1 MKMYRTRISQA
12 AGNLLKNAIT
22 NTFPDGMGSLMVA
35 FRALKP
41 WQIGVLVTIL
51 AGAAGAAFGVYSL
64 VSGSGEASLAGN
76 QQLIPVQ
83 RGNLVN
89 QVSTNGSI
97 VFPNR
102 EALTFDVP
110 GTVGDVLVEEGQQVE
125 EGQELARLDQ
135 SIVVSLESSVAK
147 ARLTLR
153 DAEEALQQANDP
165 HTALEIARAEG
176 NVANARL
183 SLQEAQVSLDSL
195 LQPSAGDMAQAEA
208 AVANARLSLKEAQD
222 DLAALIQPPQ
232 GEIAKAEA
240 AVTNAKISAEAALD
254 ALVTLRQWPSGEDIA
269 DAQSLIDSEA
279 TALAGAEGDLHLA
292 RKDWDAKVETAQ
304 DSINAAFEGYQ
315 TVFQKWL
322 GIDPPEVK
330 QDGDPDTLL
339 NAWGADLGS
348 LFNAAARFQD
358 LILGLDSQGSP
369 PDDPDTRWSE
379 AVVYFWANLHP
390 SEIVPT
396 CEDGNIDPQTLCV
409 RQEMDDAWD
418 TLQSTVDQ
426 LDTVE
431 IQAAKAI
438 GNAEQAVIR
447 AQESLAAARDL
458 MAGLEL
464 DPDSLEVEGLEK
476 QLAVAL
482 ATLQETEDALEEI
495 NTKQDSLEFQSQDK
509 KIALAQASLD
519 DAEQEL
525 SELLGGPDPLEAE
538 AQRMQ
543 VAVNQAD
550 LDQAEEDHAELV
562 GSVDPLEVSLREAEV
577 ASARLA
583 LDTAL
588 QQLEGLTLMSPMDGV
603 VSLVNVEAGQEIT
616 TNTRVIE
623 VVDTTVVEV
632 DGIVDEIDV
641 LFVQVGARTE
651 VIMDALPGQVLEG
664 TVTSIASAGQNQQGV
679 VTYPISTEVRVP
691 EGVQLVEGLSA
702 TASIILREDIDVL
715 LVPTQAIYG
724 TFEQP
729 VVLVMSNGSIREQP
743 VALGNSDGFWIV
755 VTNGLQEGDLVA
767 IETAEA
773 STDPF
778 AQFRQQIQSGTGP
791 GGGGGGF
798 GGGGRP

>member
-1 MKMYRTRISQA
+1 MKMDRTRTSQA

-22 NTFPDGMGSLMVA
+22 NTFPDGMGALMAA

-51 AGAAGAAFGVYSL
+51 VGAAGATFGVYSL

-125 EGQELARLDQ
+125 EGQELTRLDQ

-153 DAEEALQQANDP
+153 DAEEALQQAKDP
-165 HTALEIARAEG
+165 HTALEVARAEAK
-176 NVANARL
+176 VADARL
-183 SLQEAQVSLDSL
+183 SLQEAQ
-195 LQPSAGDMAQAEA
+195 
-208 AVANARLSLKEAQD
+208 D
-222 DLAALIQPPQ
+222 DLATLIQPPQ
-232 GEIAKAEA
+232 EE
-240 AVTNAKISAEAALD
+240 V
-254 ALVTLRQWPSGEDIA
+254 A

-279 TALAGAEGDLHLA
+279 TVLAGAEGDLSLA
-292 RKDWDAKVETAQ
+292 RKDWDAKIETAQ

-348 LFNAAARFQD
+348 LFNTAARFQG
-358 LILGLDSQGSP
+358 LGLGLLSQGPP
-369 PDDPDTRWSE
+369 PDDPDTPWSE
-379 AVVYFWANLHP
+379 VVVYLWANFHP
-390 SEIVPT
+390 SKIVPT
-396 CEDGNIDPQTLCV
+396 CEDGNIDPRTLCV

-426 LDTVE
+426 LDTAE
-431 IQAAKAI
+431 TQAAKAI

-447 AQESLAAARDL
+447 AQA
-458 MAGLEL
+458 
-464 DPDSLEVEGLEK
+464 
-476 QLAVAL
+476 
-482 ATLQETEDALEEI
+482 
-495 NTKQDSLEFQSQDK
+495 N
-509 KIALAQASLD
+509 LD
-519 DAEQEL
+519 DAELEL
-525 SELLGGPDPLEAE
+525 TELLGGPDPLEAE

-543 VAVNQAD
+543 VVVNQAD
-550 LDQAEEDHAELV
+550 LGQAEEDLAELL
-562 GSVDPLEVSLREAEV
+562 GSVDLLEVSLREAEV
-577 ASARLA
+577 ASAQLA

-588 QQLEGLTLMSPMDGV
+588 QQLEGITLLSPMDGV

-616 TNTRVIE
+616 TNARVVE

-641 LFVQVGARTE
+641 LFVQVEARAE

-679 VTYPISTEVRVP
+679 VTYPISIEVRVP

-715 LVPTQAIYG
+715 LVPTQAVYG

-729 VVLVMSNGSIREQP
+729 VVLVMSNGSVREQP
-743 VALGNSDGFWIV
+743 VTLSNSDGFWIV
-755 VTNGLQEGDLVA
+755 VTDGLQEGDLVA
-767 IETAEA
+767 IETTEA

-778 AQFRQQIQSGTGP
+778 AQFRQQIQSGTRP
-791 GGGGGGF
+791 GGGGGGL
-798 GGGGRP
+798 GGGSGNRR

>member
-1 MKMYRTRISQA
+1 MKMNRTRISQA

-22 NTFPDGMGSLMVA
+22 NTFPDGMGALMA
-35 FRALKP
+35 TFRALKP

-51 AGAAGAAFGVYSL
+51 VGAAGAAFGVYSL
-64 VSGSGEASLAGN
+64 VSGSDEASLAGN

-89 QVSTNGSI
+89 HVSTNGSI

-102 EALTFDVP
+102 ETLAFDVP
-110 GTVGDVLVEEGQQVE
+110 GTVGDVFVEEGQQVE

-135 SIVVSLESSVAK
+135 SIVVSLESSVAM

-153 DAEEALQQANDP
+153 DAEEALQQAKDP
-165 HTALEIARAEG
+165 HTALEIVRAEA

-232 GEIAKAEA
+232 EEIAKAEA
-240 AVTNAKISAEAALD
+240 AVTNAKISAENALD
-254 ALVTLRQWPSGEDIA
+254 ALVTLRQWPSSEDIA

-292 RKDWDAKVETAQ
+292 RKDWDPKVETAQ
-304 DSINAAFEGYQ
+304 DSIDAAFEGYQ

-322 GIDPPEVK
+322 GIDPLEVK

-339 NAWGADLGS
+339 DAWGADLDS
-348 LFNAAARFQD
+348 LFNTAARFQD
-358 LILGLDSQGSP
+358 SSLGLISQGPP
-369 PDDPDTRWSE
+369 PDDPDTPWSE
-379 AVVYFWANLHP
+379 EVLYAWANLHP
-390 SEIVPT
+390 SEVVPT
-396 CEDGNIDPQTLCV
+396 CEDGNIDSQTLCV

-464 DPDSLEVEGLEK
+464 DPDPLEVEGLEK

-509 KIALAQASLD
+509 KVALAQASLD

-562 GSVDPLEVSLREAEV
+562 GSVDLLEVSLREAEV
-577 ASARLA
+577 ASAQLA

-603 VSLVNVEAGQEIT
+603 VSLVNVEAGQGIT

-755 VTNGLQEGDLVA
+755 VTNGLQEGDRVA

-778 AQFRQQIQSGTGP
+778 AQFRQQIQSGTRP
-791 GGGGGGF
+791 GGGGGGL

>member
-1 MKMYRTRISQA
+1 MKMDRTRISQA

-22 NTFPDGMGSLMVA
+22 NTFPDGMGALMAA

-51 AGAAGAAFGVYSL
+51 VGAAGATFGVYSL

-153 DAEEALQQANDP
+153 DAEEALQQAKDP
-165 HTALEIARAEG
+165 HTALEVARAEAK
-176 NVANARL
+176 VADARL
-183 SLQEAQVSLDSL
+183 SLQEAQ
-195 LQPSAGDMAQAEA
+195 
-208 AVANARLSLKEAQD
+208 D
-222 DLAALIQPPQ
+222 DLATLIQPPQ
-232 GEIAKAEA
+232 EEVAKAEA

-254 ALVTLRQWPSGEDIA
+254 ALVTLRQGPSDEDIA

-279 TALAGAEGDLHLA
+279 TVLAGAEGDLSLA
-292 RKDWDAKVETAQ
+292 RKDWDAKIETAQ

-348 LFNAAARFQD
+348 LFNTAARFQG
-358 LILGLDSQGSP
+358 LSLGLVSQGLP
-369 PDDPDTRWSE
+369 PDDPDTPWSE
-379 AVVYFWANLHP
+379 VVVYLWANFHP

-396 CEDGNIDPQTLCV
+396 CEDGNIYPQTLCV

-431 IQAAKAI
+431 TQAAKAI

-464 DPDSLEVEGLEK
+464 DPDPLEVEGLEK
-476 QLAVAL
+476 QLAVVL
-482 ATLQETEDALEEI
+482 ATLQETEDALEKVH
-495 NTKQDSLEFQSQDK
+495 TKEDSLEFQSQEK
-509 KIALAQASLD
+509 RVALAQAD
-519 DAEQEL
+519 
-525 SELLGGPDPLEAE
+525 LG
-538 AQRMQ
+538 
-543 VAVNQAD
+543 
-550 LDQAEEDHAELV
+550 QAEEDLAELL

-577 ASARLA
+577 ASAQLA

-588 QQLEGLTLMSPMDGV
+588 QLLEGITLLSPMDGV

-616 TNTRVIE
+616 TNARVVE

-641 LFVQVGARTE
+641 LFVQVEARAE

-679 VTYPISTEVRVP
+679 VTYPISIEVRVP

-702 TASIILREDIDVL
+702 TASIILREDTDVL
-715 LVPTQAIYG
+715 LVPTQAVYG

-729 VVLVMSNGSIREQP
+729 AVLVMSNGSVREQP
-743 VALGNSDGFWIV
+743 VTLSNSDGFWIV
-755 VTNGLQEGDLVA
+755 VTDGLQEGDLVA
-767 IETAEA
+767 IETTEA

-778 AQFRQQIQSGTGP
+778 AQFRQQIQSGTRP
-791 GGGGGGF
+791 GGGGGGL
-798 GGGGRP
+798 GGGSGIRR

>member
-1 MKMYRTRISQA
+1 MKMDRTRISQA

-22 NTFPDGMGSLMVA
+22 NTFPDGMGALMAA

-51 AGAAGAAFGVYSL
+51 VGAAGATFGVYSL

-153 DAEEALQQANDP
+153 DAEEALQQAKDP
-165 HTALEIARAEG
+165 HTALEVARAEAK
-176 NVANARL
+176 VADARL
-183 SLQEAQVSLDSL
+183 SLQEAQ
-195 LQPSAGDMAQAEA
+195 
-208 AVANARLSLKEAQD
+208 D
-222 DLAALIQPPQ
+222 DLATLIQPPQ
-232 GEIAKAEA
+232 EEVAKAEA

-254 ALVTLRQWPSGEDIA
+254 ALVTLRQGPSDEDIA

-279 TALAGAEGDLHLA
+279 TVLAGAEGDLSLA
-292 RKDWDAKVETAQ
+292 RKDWDAKIETAQ
-304 DSINAAFEGYQ
+304 DSINAAFEGYR

-348 LFNAAARFQD
+348 LFNTAARFQG
-358 LILGLDSQGSP
+358 LSLGLVSQGLP
-369 PDDPDTRWSE
+369 PDDPDTPWSE
-379 AVVYFWANLHP
+379 VVVYLWANFHP

-396 CEDGNIDPQTLCV
+396 CEDGNIYPQTLCV

-431 IQAAKAI
+431 TQAAKAI

-458 MAGLEL
+458 MAGLEF
-464 DPDSLEVEGLEK
+464 DPDPLEVEGLEK
-476 QLAVAL
+476 QLAVVL
-482 ATLQETEDALEEI
+482 ATLQETEDALEKVH
-495 NTKQDSLEFQSQDK
+495 TKEDSLEFQSQEK
-509 KIALAQASLD
+509 RVALAQAD
-519 DAEQEL
+519 
-525 SELLGGPDPLEAE
+525 LG
-538 AQRMQ
+538 
-543 VAVNQAD
+543 
-550 LDQAEEDHAELV
+550 QAEEDLAELL

-577 ASARLA
+577 ALAQLA

-588 QQLEGLTLMSPMDGV
+588 QLLEGITLLSPMDGV

-616 TNTRVIE
+616 TNARVVE

-641 LFVQVGARTE
+641 LFVQVEARAE

-679 VTYPISTEVRVP
+679 VTYPISIEVRVP

-715 LVPTQAIYG
+715 LVPTQAVYG

-729 VVLVMSNGSIREQP
+729 AVLVMSNGSVREQP
-743 VALGNSDGFWIV
+743 VTLSNSDGFWIV
-755 VTNGLQEGDLVA
+755 VTDGLQEGDLVA
-767 IETAEA
+767 IETTEA

-778 AQFRQQIQSGTGP
+778 AQFRQQIQSGTRP
-791 GGGGGGF
+791 GGGGGGL
-798 GGGGRP
+798 GGGSGIRR

>member
-1 MKMYRTRISQA
+1 
-12 AGNLLKNAIT
+12 
-22 NTFPDGMGSLMVA
+22 
-35 FRALKP
+35 
-41 WQIGVLVTIL
+41 
-51 AGAAGAAFGVYSL
+51 
-64 VSGSGEASLAGN
+64 
-76 QQLIPVQ
+76 
-83 RGNLVN
+83 
-89 QVSTNGSI
+89 
-97 VFPNR
+97 
-102 EALTFDVP
+102 
-110 GTVGDVLVEEGQQVE
+110 
-125 EGQELARLDQ
+125 
-135 SIVVSLESSVAK
+135 
-147 ARLTLR
+147 
-153 DAEEALQQANDP
+153 
-165 HTALEIARAEG
+165 
-176 NVANARL
+176 
-183 SLQEAQVSLDSL
+183 
-195 LQPSAGDMAQAEA
+195 MAQAEA

-431 IQAAKAI
+431 FQAAKAI

-464 DPDSLEVEGLEK
+464 DPDSLEVEGMEK

-509 KIALAQASLD
+509 KVALAQASLD

-791 GGGGGGF
+791 GGGGGRTWWRGPAVIELDNVTKVYRMGNVEVGALQGVTISIQNGEMVALMGPSGSGKSTMMNIIGCLDVPSSGTYLLEDEEVGRLGDDRLAEIRNRKISF
-798 GGGGRP
+798 VFQTYNLLPRLTALSNVELPLLYGNGQDRRRRSLNALERVGLGDRIHHRPTELSGGQQQRVGIARALVKDPLHPPGGRAHG

>member
-1 MKMYRTRISQA
+1 MKMNRTRISQA

-22 NTFPDGMGSLMVA
+22 NTFTDGMGALMAA

-51 AGAAGAAFGVYSL
+51 VGAAGAAFGVYSL
-64 VSGSGEASLAGN
+64 VSGSDEASLAGN

-89 QVSTNGSI
+89 HVSTNGSI

-102 EALTFDVP
+102 ETLAFDVP
-110 GTVGDVLVEEGQQVE
+110 GTVGDVFVAEGQQVE

-135 SIVVSLESSVAK
+135 SSGVSLESSVAM

-153 DAEEALQQANDP
+153 DAEEALQQAKDP
-165 HTALEIARAEG
+165 HTALEIARAEA

-232 GEIAKAEA
+232 EEIAKVEA

-254 ALVTLRQWPSGEDIA
+254 ALVTLRQRPSGEEIA

-304 DSINAAFEGYQ
+304 DSSNAAFEGYQ

-348 LFNAAARFQD
+348 LFNTAARFQD
-358 LILGLDSQGSP
+358 LSPGLVSQGPP
-369 PDDPDTRWSE
+369 PDDPDTPWSE
-379 AVVYFWANLHP
+379 VVVYLWANFHP

-418 TLQSTVDQ
+418 TLQSTVNQ

-447 AQESLAAARDL
+447 AQESLAGARDL

-464 DPDSLEVEGLEK
+464 DPDPLEVEGLEK

-509 KIALAQASLD
+509 KVALAQASLD

-550 LDQAEEDHAELV
+550 LDQAGEDHAELV

-577 ASARLA
+577 ASAQLA

-588 QQLEGLTLMSPMDGV
+588 QQLEGRTLMSPMDGV

-702 TASIILREDIDVL
+702 AASIILREDIDVL

-729 VVLVMSNGSIREQP
+729 VALVMSNGSIREQP

-778 AQFRQQIQSGTGP
+778 AQFRQQIQSGTRP
-791 GGGGGGF
+791 GGGSGGF

>member
-1 MKMYRTRISQA
+1 
-12 AGNLLKNAIT
+12 
-22 NTFPDGMGSLMVA
+22 MVA

-51 AGAAGAAFGVYSL
+51 VGAAGATFGVYSL

-83 RGNLVN
+83 RGSLVN

-147 ARLTLR
+147 ARLTFR
-153 DAEEALQQANDP
+153 DAEEALQQAKDP
-165 HTALEIARAEG
+165 HTALEIARAEAK
-176 NVANARL
+176 VADARL
-183 SLQEAQVSLDSL
+183 SLQEAQDDLATL
-195 LQPSAGDMAQAEA
+195 IQPHTALEIARAEA
-208 AVANARLSLKEAQD
+208 KVADARLSLQEAQD
-222 DLAALIQPPQ
+222 DLATLIQPPQ
-232 GEIAKAEA
+232 EEVAKAEA

-254 ALVTLRQWPSGEDIA
+254 ALVTLRQGPSDEDIA

-279 TALAGAEGDLHLA
+279 TALAGAEGDLSLA
-292 RKDWDAKVETAQ
+292 RKDWDAKIETAR

-348 LFNAAARFQD
+348 LFNTAARFQD
-358 LILGLDSQGSP
+358 LSLGLVSQGPP
-369 PDDPDTRWSE
+369 PDDPDTPWSE
-379 AVVYFWANLHP
+379 VVVYLWANFHP

-431 IQAAKAI
+431 TQAAKAI

-458 MAGLEL
+458 MTGLEL
-464 DPDSLEVEGLEK
+464 DPDPLEVEGLEK

-482 ATLQETEDALEEI
+482 ATLQETEDALEEVH
-495 NTKQDSLEFQSQDK
+495 TKEDSLEFQSQEK
-509 KIALAQASLD
+509 RVALAQASLD
-519 DAEQEL
+519 DAELEL
-525 SELLGGPDPLEAE
+525 TELLGGPDPLEAE

-550 LDQAEEDHAELV
+550 LGQAEEDLAELL

-577 ASARLA
+577 ASAQLA

-588 QQLEGLTLMSPMDGV
+588 QLLEGITLLSPMDGV

-616 TNTRVIE
+616 TNARVVE

-641 LFVQVGARTE
+641 LFVQVEARAE

-679 VTYPISTEVRVP
+679 VTYPISIEVRVP

-778 AQFRQQIQSGTGP
+778 AQFRQQIQSGTRPEGGGGGR